1 MKEIITK
8 PRQVIV
14 QTTSYL
20 YMLLFVYTAVSKL
33 LDFETFRIQ
42 LAQSPLLSAYAG
54 VIAPAVITAELLLV
68 LLLCFQA
75 TRLTGL
81 YASFFLM
88 IAFTV
93 YIYLI
98 LNYSDFIPCSCG
110 GIIEKL
116 GWTEHMIFNLVYALL
131 ALVGLALTEKANG
144 TSSATV
150 VLRSTLPSIA
160 AAGIVVGLFL
170 SSEHIVKKENS
181 FIRRFLHHPLTEDKT
196 LDLGF
201 DSYYFA
207 GIAGNNIYLGN
218 VTAPLVMTSV
228 DTSLSLKTVFKVHPD
243 NTNHPFRNIQVSV
256 QSPFY
261 YVFDGNVPV
270 IYRGELGDSNAYT
283 ISLDDCYFSQLQV
296 IDSVSFAFRAH
307 SSITG
312 SQVLGILRLN
322 SEPRV
327 SLNYELL
334 EKQVD
339 GMFDTD
345 GQLLGDDAT
354 GELVY
359 VYAYRN
365 EILVIDR
372 ELNLLRRLHT
382 IDTTSRAQVTVR
394 SLSDG
399 SHVLAVPPLEVNKAS
414 YVHNKILFNESAL
427 MGKYESCDMW
437 KQAAVVDLYRTDKQE
452 YPGSFYVYHRGKDK
466 MSRMLVTD
474 THLYVLRGT
483 EIVRYRFALPVAGR
497 FKTGDAE
504 NLNQSRHNLNY

>member
-1 MKEIITK
+1 MNEISQKHRHLVVWIAT
-8 PRQVIV
+8 
-14 QTTSYL
+14 YL
-20 YMLLFVYTAVSKL
+20 LVLLFVYAAVSKL
-33 LDFETFRIQ
+33 LDFEGFRTE

-54 VIAPAVITAELLLV
+54 LIAPAVIIAELLFT
-68 LLLCFQA
+68 LLLCINT
-75 TRLTGL
+75 TRLIGL
-81 YASFFLM
+81 YLSFFLM

-93 YIYLI
+93 YIFLI
-98 LNYSDFIPCSCG
+98 LNYSDFVPCSCG

-116 GWTEHMIFNLVYALL
+116 GWTEHMIFNICFALF
-131 ALVGLALTEKANG
+131 ALVAIRITEKETG
-144 TSSATV
+144 TK
-150 VLRSTLPSIA
+150 LRMVALKITLPSMMVI
-160 AAGIVVGLFL
+160 GVVVGLFL
-170 SSEHIVKKENS
+170 SSEHIIKKENS
-181 FIRRFLHHPLTEDKT
+181 FIRRFLPHPLSGEKT

-218 VTAPLVMTSV
+218 VTTPLVLTCI
-228 DTSLSLKTVFKVHPD
+228 DTSLSSKTAFKVHPD
-243 NTNHPFRNIQVSV
+243 NTDHQFRNIQIRV
-256 QSPFY
+256 QSPY
-261 YVFDGNVPV
+261 YYLFDGNVPV
-270 IYRGELGDSNAYT
+270 IYRGEIGDSNAYT
-283 ISLDDCYFSQLQV
+283 ISLDDCYFTQLQV
-296 IDSVSFAFRAH
+296 IDSVSFAFRAQG
-307 SSITG
+307 SVTG

-345 GQLLGDDAT
+345 GQLLRDDSN

-359 VYAYRN
+359 IYAYRN

-372 ELNLLRRLHT
+372 ELNLLRRLNT
-382 IDTTSRAQVTVR
+382 IDTTSRAKIIVR

-399 SHVLAVPPLEVNKAS
+399 SHVLAAPPLQVNKAS
-414 YVHNKILFNESAL
+414 YMHNGILFNESAL
-427 MGKYESCDMW
+427 IGKYESREML
-437 KQAAVVDLYRTDKQE
+437 KQAAVIDLYHTDKQE

-466 MSRMLVTD
+466 MSRMFVTD

-483 EIVRYRFALPVAGR
+483 EIVRYRFAQPVADH

-504 NLNQSRHNLNY
+504 NLNKSRHN